1 MFHLYLPIAEVP
13 TNIIVIIGMGA
24 AVGFLSGMFGVG
36 GGFLMTPLL
45 IFYGIPPAIA
55 VGTEA
60 NQIVASSVSGSLA
73 QWRRNNVDLR
83 LGTVLL
89 LGGIG
94 GTVIG
99 VQLVKLLRQIGQFDL
114 MVSVTYV
121 AFLGVIGGIML
132 VESLRAMHA
141 VNQGRPVA
149 VRRSGQHNW
158 IHGLPF
164 KMRFKRSRLYISI
177 IPPLL
182 LGAMVGLL
190 ASMMGV
196 GGGFIMLPAMI
207 YLLRVPTNVAVG
219 TSLFQI
225 IFVTAA
231 TTILQATTNHTV
243 DFVLALLLVI
253 GGVIGAQIGARSGQK
268 LRAEQLR
275 ALLAVMVLA
284 VAGRFL
290 FDLVLQ
296 PDELYSIST
305 ALKPSHG

>member
-1 MFHLYLPIAEVP
+1 MFQLYLPIAEVP

-83 LGTVLL
+83 MGTVLL

-114 MVSVTYV
+114 MVSLTYV
-121 AFLGVIGGIML
+121 AFLGIIGGIML

-141 VNQGRPVA
+141 AHQGRPLA

-177 IPPLL
+177 IPPLF

-231 TTILQATTNHTV
+231 TTVLQATTNHTV

-290 FDLVLQ
+290 VDLVLE
-296 PDELYSIST
+296 PDEFYSIST
-305 ALKPSHG
+305 ALGASHG